1 MKKKTLYMEF
11 LEIYENCN
19 IYTCS
24 KKLVSVI
31 AFEKALD
38 FLRKNIFYVGDD
50 DFLNKNNKKIT
61 FSQVKQAL
69 RCLFVE
75 SISKT

>member
-1 MKKKTLYMEF
+1 MEF

-24 KKLVSVI
+24 KKKLICVI

-38 FLRKNIFYVGDD
+38 FLRKQYIFYVGDD
-50 DFLNKNNKKIT
+50 DF
-61 FSQVKQAL
+61 
-69 RCLFVE
+69 
-75 SISKT
+75 